1 MVGPDRRE
9 ASTGLAVASAGLAP
23 IKSRAVKSALTTWL
37 LLFGLL
43 LQSVAWA
50 LPAQRA
56 EQAER
61 LSHEVAHALD
71 HGHHQHLSSHDGQGH
86 EVDASLLIVDA
97 QDDSEPGP
105 HHSHAAEG
113 MQSPGLPVASAMLP
127 LTSPAG
133 APPAWGEA
141 LPVSADL
148 DGLLR
153 PPRATA

>member
-1 MVGPDRRE
+1 MVWLDRRE
-9 ASTGLAVASAGLAP
+9 AGAGPAP
-23 IKSRAVKSALTTWL
+23 IKSSAVKTALTTWL

-43 LQSVAWA
+43 LQSVAWV

-56 EQAER
+56 ELAER

-71 HGHHQHLSSHDGQGH
+71 HGHHQHPSSHDGLGH
-86 EVDASLLIVDA
+86 EVDASLLIVDP
-97 QDDSEPGP
+97 QDGGEHGS

-113 MQSPGLPVASAMLP
+113 MQSQGLPVASAMLL

-133 APPAWGEA
+133 ATPAWGEA
-141 LPVSADL
+141 LPVSADI